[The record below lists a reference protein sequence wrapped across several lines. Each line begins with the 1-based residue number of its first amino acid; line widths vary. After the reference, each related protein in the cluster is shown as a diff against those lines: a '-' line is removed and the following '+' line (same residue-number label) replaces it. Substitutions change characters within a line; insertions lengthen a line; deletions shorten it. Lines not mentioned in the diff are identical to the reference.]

1 MNHLDLLTEEFQ
13 NKLDRF
19 LIGCDSIEELDRW
32 DKEANGEMD
41 LYYQND
47 LLSVILRLIAAD
59 GEVGKREVEYLNR
72 NFGFHSTVEEVGA
85 IYRDCCENLGDAFLQ
100 NFKNDLDTLCSINK
114 KLFDAYRELLGLI
127 CQIIVES
134 DWVVAE
140 EELCEIGKL
149 RALFS

>member
-19 LIGCDSIEELDRW
+19 LIGCDSIEELDGW

-47 LLSVILRLIAAD
+47 LLSVILHLIAAD
-59 GEVGKREVEYLNR
+59 GVVGKREVEYLNR
-72 NFGFHSTVEEVGA
+72 NFGFCSTVDEVKA

-100 NFKNDLDTLCSINK
+100 NFQSDIDLLRSINE
-114 KLFDAYRELLGLI
+114 KLFDAYRELLDVI
-127 CQIIVES
+127 CRIISES
-134 DWVVAE
+134 DRGVSE
-140 EELCEIGKL
+140 EE
-149 RALFS
+149 RAQI

>member
-1 MNHLDLLTEEFQ
+1 MLKSHYYEGKIEA
-13 NKLDRF
+13 
-19 LIGCDSIEELDRW
+19 GCD
-32 DKEANGEMD
+32 EAGRGCLAGSVYAAAVILPEN
-41 LYYQND
+41 YQND

-140 EELCEIGKL
+140 EELCEIEKL
-149 RALFS
+149 RKLFS